1 MIELLTIFVF
11 FLLCNAALLGLF
23 LFGLQKWSGKEL
35 SFGTEPDD
43 ISITVPSQQHVI
55 SVPKITRT
63 AVGAKGA
70 GVAHVFLR
78 GSIPATVVVFATFS
92 FSGIETRSEMSYG
105 IRGGFQRA
113 PSAYLVGIVGSS
125 INSKNAN
132 LGAVRP
138 QQLQARA

>member
-43 ISITVPSQQHVI
+43 TSITVLSQHVI

-63 AVGAKGA
+63 AEGAKGMS
-70 GVAHVFLR
+70 VAHVFLR
-78 GSIPATVVVFATFS
+78 GSIPATVAVFATFS
-92 FSGIETRSEMSYG
+92 FSGMETRSEMSYG
-105 IRGGFQRA
+105 IRGSFQRA
-113 PSAYLVGIVGSS
+113 PSAYLVGLVGSS

-132 LGAVRP
+132 LGVVRP